1 MEDLK
6 KYLETESV
14 SRDYH
19 EGVKLYKKYGND
31 IRFKNVTLVN
41 GSKIVAVR
49 SKLQYE
55 LEKIYQASTGKTIDQ
70 PVKEA
75 AVIED
80 KKQVAYVE
88 SPVNYFKG
96 ALKNEFPNINF
107 LTLPDELAALI
118 PRRIGLFNQ
127 AKDARNALFNP
138 DLTDEQRV
146 QLAKTNI
153 ESRIDNL
160 KIWSELNYYNEHN
173 EILGKHPIFE
183 RSNALKH
190 LQELDRKQLLNLVN
204 QTASYVSKNNTL
216 LEKAKA
222 EGNAEREN
230 EISERIE
237 FRQWQCDEA
246 NKLLGTK

>member
-41 GSKIVAVR
+41 GSKIAAVK

-55 LEKIYQASTGKTIDQ
+55 LEKIYQTSSGKVIVQ
-70 PVKEA
+70 PKKEA
-75 AVIED
+75 PKTKTV
-80 KKQVAYVE
+80 VLVE
-88 SPVNYFKG
+88 RPENGLKG
-96 ALKNEFPNINF
+96 ALKKEFPNINF
-107 LTLPDELAALI
+107 LILPDELAALI

-127 AKDARNALFNP
+127 AKDARIALFNA
-138 DLTDEQRV
+138 DLTDEQRTL
-146 QLAKTNI
+146 LAKTNI
-153 ESRIDNL
+153 ESRIENL

-173 EILGKHPIFE
+173 EVLGKHPIFE
-183 RSNALKH
+183 RSNALKN

-204 QTASYVSKNNTL
+204 QTASYVSKNNAL
-216 LEKAKA
+216 LEKAKT

-230 EISERIE
+230 EISERIA